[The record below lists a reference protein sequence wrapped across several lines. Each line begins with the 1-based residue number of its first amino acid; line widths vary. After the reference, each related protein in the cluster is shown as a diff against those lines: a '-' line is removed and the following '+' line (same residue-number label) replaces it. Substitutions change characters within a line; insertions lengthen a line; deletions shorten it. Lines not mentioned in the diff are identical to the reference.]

1 MEISIPDTV
10 YFILQEHENGD
21 DGFGSSYE
29 EKRLCFAC
37 AVKASLNL
45 PKSDQIFTKL
55 HSNENYEL
63 FQCEHCGRNIV

>member
-1 MEISIPDTV
+1 MEINIPDTA
-10 YFILQEHENGD
+10 YFILKEYENED
-21 DGFGSSYE
+21 DRFMNCYI

-45 PKSDQIFTKL
+45 PKSDQIFTRL

-63 FQCEHCGRNIV
+63 FSCECCGKDIV